1 MLNFCNRFNSPT
13 FDSSKR
19 SKLKSE
25 DDVRYLF
32 SQAKTRSTLLYV
44 VSCGPKH
51 HLLIVGQSSRH
62 HFFTPRYG
70 RGPYVNICT
79 SFHEN

>member
-25 DDVRYLF
+25 DDVHYLF

-44 VSCGPKH
+44 VSCGPTSSVDCWPKLSSPFLYPSLWAQSVCE
-51 HLLIVGQSSRH
+51 HLYK
-62 HFFTPRYG
+62 FP
-70 RGPYVNICT
+70 
-79 SFHEN
+79 